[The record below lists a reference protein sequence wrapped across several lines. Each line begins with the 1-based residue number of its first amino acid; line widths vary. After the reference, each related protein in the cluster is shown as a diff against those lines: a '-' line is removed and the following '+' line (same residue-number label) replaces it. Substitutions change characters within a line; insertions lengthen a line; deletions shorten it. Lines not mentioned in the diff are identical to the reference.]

1 MKNII
6 SLSGGKDSTAMLL
19 WALEKETPNLEVVFC
34 DTGNE
39 HPLTYEYIEYLGRRL
54 QIEIRTV
61 KADFTEQVNRKR
73 EKLRELWSDD
83 VDPERIEKAIAA
95 LQPTGNPFLDLC
107 LWKGRFPGA
116 KTRFC
121 TSLLKA
127 ECAKEQVFLPLLAAG
142 EDIDSWQG
150 IRAEESRARAQMPR
164 REFKM
169 ADKDTGAELWCY
181 RPILEW
187 KAEDCFAIMKKH
199 MIAPNP
205 LYKLGMARVGCMP
218 CVMCRK
224 SELVQIAMRF
234 PDQIDRIRTWE
245 KLVADAS
252 KRGAATFF
260 PIADARGVG
269 IDQVVEW
276 SKTDRGG
283 RQYGLFNDWDDLPAC
298 SSEYG
303 LCE

>member
-1 MKNII
+1 MKNILSI
-6 SLSGGKDSTAMLL
+6 SGGKDSTAMLL
-19 WALEKETPNLEVVFC
+19 LAIERNVENMIPVFA

-39 HPLTYEYIEYLGRRL
+39 HPYTYEYLEYLEHRL
-54 QIEIRTV
+54 GLKITRV
-61 KADFTEQVNRKR
+61 KADFAAQINRKR
-73 EKLRELWSDD
+73 ETIKIKWAEEG
-83 VDPERIEKAIAA
+83 VEPERIALAQSA

-107 LWKGRFPGA
+107 IWKGRFPGA
-116 KTRFC
+116 RTRFC
-121 TSLLKA
+121 TSMLKIDQIKKKIFA
-127 ECAKEQVFLPLLAAG
+127 PLLAAG

-150 IRAEESRARAQMPR
+150 IRHDESPARACAQE

-169 ADKDTGAELWCY
+169 ADEKTGAELWCY

-224 SELVQIAMRF
+224 GELGQIASRF
-234 PDQIDRIRTWE
+234 PDQIDRIRAWE
-245 KLVADAS
+245 SRVADAS
-252 KRGAATFF
+252 RRGAATFF
-260 PIADARGVG
+260 PTSDGHGVG
-269 IDQVVEW
+269 VDAVVQW
-276 SKTDRGG
+276 SHTNRKGEHVDE
-283 RQYGLFNDWDDLPAC
+283 YDDLPAC